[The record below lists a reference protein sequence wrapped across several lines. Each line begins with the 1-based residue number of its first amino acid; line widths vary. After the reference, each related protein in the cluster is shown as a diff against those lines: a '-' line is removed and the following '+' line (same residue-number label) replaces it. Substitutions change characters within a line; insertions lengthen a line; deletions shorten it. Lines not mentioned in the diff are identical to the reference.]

1 MPKLCFTLQYT
12 YMHGARKREKERE
25 RESERER
32 ERERERESER
42 EQERERERKEKER
55 ERERKREREYHATY
69 VYFIVR
75 SASPGF
81 SDGALLPLRLC
92 DVAAVFASDGVNDFI
107 RKRQL

>member
-1 MPKLCFTLQYT
+1 MSSCQNCVSHSNIHIC
-12 YMHGARKREKERE
+12 MARERERKRERKREREREKERE

-32 ERERERESER
+32 ERERERK
-42 EQERERERKEKER
+42 KE
-55 ERERKREREYHATY
+55 REREYHATY